1 MSEIATVV
9 PDMEDPLNTVKFT
22 FTSLPPSVNSLYQ
35 IIYAQRRVELKPAA
49 RMWKSDMKKHVKH
62 FNIAPDSWLKID
74 LLFAYPYY
82 HKSGSMRTFDSP
94 NLIKLTID
102 CICEKLGINDARVKC
117 GSWDSVDNDADVV
130 EVTLTEVLANVIQEE
145 AVHD

>member
-1 MSEIATVV
+1 M
-9 PDMEDPLNTVKFT
+9 NTTKFT

-49 RMWKSDMKKHVKH
+49 RMWKSDMKKYVKH
-62 FNIAPDSWLKID
+62 FDIAADSWLKID
-74 LLFAYPYY
+74 LLFAYNY
-82 HKSGSMRTFDSP
+82 HHTNGNLRVFDSP

-130 EVTLTEVLANVIQEE
+130 EVTLTEVTSGKQEE
-145 AVHD
+145 TPSSSNHSSR